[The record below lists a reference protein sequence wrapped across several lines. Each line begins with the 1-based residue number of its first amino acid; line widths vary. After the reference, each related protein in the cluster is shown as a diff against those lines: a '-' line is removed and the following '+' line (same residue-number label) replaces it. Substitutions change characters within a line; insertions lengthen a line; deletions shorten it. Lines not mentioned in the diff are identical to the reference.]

1 MVKARGGD
9 VPNLPFHPPPS
20 VAPVRPAPPRPP
32 QPPPPG
38 LRAQVR
44 RLPWFAISAVLHAA
58 LLALLAIIVVREPPR
73 QDETAGVFQVAF
85 YHGEREN
92 LEALPLEPPREPESE
107 ERQEEVLPIPLPK
120 VPPPSPPVI
129 TNPPPQAPD
138 SETTIKATP
147 VHNVLG
153 KGQPQRSLFAARS
166 PEARARAVRQWGG
179 TPASERAVDAGL
191 EWLARHQEEE
201 TGRWSD
207 GDPQL
212 KLAPGLTALALLA
225 FLGKGHSHTQPGP
238 FRHNIQRAIAYL
250 LSIQTPDGRFGEP
263 YLRAGQK
270 VNTYL
275 MYHQAIATMAL
286 AEAYAVSADTAL
298 REPVR
303 RAVAFIERAQQDAGG
318 WDYGDLRTGRNDTSV
333 TGWQLMALKSAHAA
347 GFHVNWQT
355 LFGGMRHLDLY
366 TSPSGQIAYANR
378 QPGAWRRGPA
388 MTAVGLLSYQ
398 LLGWPRRAP
407 LLIRMADALLRE
419 PPDWKKINRNDP
431 RDLPTFLHTFYY
443 WYYAT
448 LALFNMGGRWWE
460 EWNPKVRDTLVA
472 HQRLEGDRRGS
483 WDPPEDGF
491 DSVGGR
497 TYCTALNVLTLEVYY
512 RYLPFYRAETFEAI
526 DILARAARIRG
537 VPTTRR
543 LALRLLANFPTREAE
558 DILLAALSDHDRGV
572 RAVARRSLVQQRSPR
587 VIPTLLAM
595 LGEADPLLRAQ
606 ALAELAS
613 FRDLG
618 HAEHLIRALADPECL
633 VRERAAT
640 ELRKLTGMN
649 FGFRPDAPPAER
661 QAAIAHW
668 KAWHQAQSTHPPPE
682 GIRCTVLVADP
693 NQPETI
699 VLGIGS
705 RHAVRPGMRFAVRR
719 NGRPIAVAQA
729 VKVEPTLT
737 VARILERLAEAVRE
751 GDIAT
756 SLPEPAVSEAGH
768 DDTPPKR

>member
-1 MVKARGGD
+1 MVRK
-9 VPNLPFHPPPS
+9 
-20 VAPVRPAPPRPP
+20 
-32 QPPPPG
+32 
-38 LRAQVR
+38 
-44 RLPWFAISAVLHAA
+44 
-58 LLALLAIIVVREPPR
+58 PPR

-85 YHGEREN
+85 YHGQREN
-92 LEALPLEPPREPESE
+92 LEPRPLERPTEPEIE
-107 ERQEEVLPIPLPK
+107 ERREEVQPIRLAE
-120 VPPPSPPVI
+120 VPPPSPPAI
-129 TNPPPQAPD
+129 TSTPRKRPD
-138 SETTIKATP
+138 RETTVKATP
-147 VHNVLG
+147 VLDVPG

-166 PEARARAVRQWGG
+166 PEGRARAVRQWGA

-191 EWLARHQEEE
+191 DWLARHQDDE
-201 TGRWSD
+201 TGGWSD

-212 KLAPGLTALALLA
+212 KLAPGLTGLALLA

-238 FRHNIQRAIAYL
+238 FRENIRRAIAYL
-250 LSIQTPDGRFGEP
+250 LSIQSPDGRFGEP
-263 YLRAGQK
+263 YLRAGEK
-270 VNTYL
+270 SNPYL
-275 MYHQAIATMAL
+275 MYHQALATMAL
-286 AEAYAVSADTAL
+286 AEAYAVSADAAL

-347 GFHVNWQT
+347 GFQVNWRT
-355 LFGGMRHLDLY
+355 LFGAMRHLDLY
-366 TSPSGQIAYANR
+366 TSASGQVAYANR

-398 LLGWPRRAP
+398 LLGWPRRAS
-407 LLIRMADALLRE
+407 LLVKMADALLRE
-419 PPDWKKINRNDP
+419 PPEWKKINRNDP

-448 LALFNMGGRWWE
+448 LALFNIGGHWWA

-543 LALRLLANFPTREAE
+543 LALRLLANFPTRPAE
-558 DILLAALSDHDRGV
+558 EILLAALSDHDRGV

-595 LGEADPLLRAQ
+595 LEEPDPLLRAQ
-606 ALAELAS
+606 AVAELAS
-613 FRDLG
+613 FRDLNL
-618 HAEHLIRALADPECL
+618 AEHLIRALGDPERL

-649 FGFRPDAPPAER
+649 FGFRPDAPQVER
-661 QAAIAHW
+661 SAAIARW
-668 KAWHQAQSTHPPPE
+668 RSWHQAQTTHPPPE
-682 GIRCTVLVADP
+682 GIRGTVIVADP
-693 NQPETI
+693 KQPETI

-705 RHAVRPGMRFAVRR
+705 QDAVRPGMRFEVRR
-719 NGRPIAVAQA
+719 NGRRVAVAQA
-729 VKVEPTLT
+729 VNVEPTLT
-737 VARILERLAEAVRE
+737 VARIVERLAEAVRE
-751 GDIAT
+751 GDTAT

-768 DDTPPKR
+768 NDAPPKR

>member
-1 MVKARGGD
+1 
-9 VPNLPFHPPPS
+9 VPNLPFRPPPS
-20 VAPVRPAPPRPP
+20 IASVRPALPRPP
-32 QPPPPG
+32 QPPPAG
-38 LRAQVR
+38 LRAQLR
-44 RLPWFAISAVLHAA
+44 RLPWFVISAVLHAA
-58 LLALLAIIVVREPPR
+58 LLALLALIIIRKPPR

-92 LEALPLEPPREPESE
+92 LEALPRERPNEPEVE
-107 ERQEEVLPIPLPK
+107 ERRSEVQPIPLPE
-120 VPPPSPPVI
+120 VPRPSPPAI
-129 TNPPPQAPD
+129 TNTAPQAPD
-138 SETTIKATP
+138 SETTVKATP
-147 VHNVLG
+147 VLSVPG

-212 KLAPGLTALALLA
+212 KLAPGLTGLALLA

-238 FRHNIQRAIAYL
+238 FRENIQRAIAYL
-250 LSIQTPDGRFGEP
+250 LSVQTPDGRFGEP

-270 VNTYL
+270 ANTYL

-286 AEAYAVSADTAL
+286 AEAYAVSADSAL

-347 GFHVNWQT
+347 GFQVNWQT
-355 LFGGMRHLDLY
+355 LFGAMRHLDLY
-366 TSPSGQIAYANR
+366 TSASGQVAYANR

-388 MTAVGLLSYQ
+388 MIAVGLLSYQ
-398 LLGWPRRAP
+398 LLGWPSRAP
-407 LLIRMADALLRE
+407 LLVKMADALLRE

-526 DILARAARIRG
+526 DILARATRIRG

-595 LGEADPLLRAQ
+595 LEESDPLLRAQ
-606 ALAELAS
+606 AVAELAS
-613 FRDLG
+613 FRNPN
-618 HAEHLIRALADPECL
+618 HAEHLIRALADPERL

-640 ELRKLTGMN
+640 ELRKLTGLN

-661 QAAIAHW
+661 NAAIAQW
-668 KAWHQAQSTHPPPE
+668 KSWHQAQTTHPPPE
-682 GIRCTVLVADP
+682 GIRGTVIVADP
-693 NQPETI
+693 KEPQTV
-699 VLGIGS
+699 VLSIGS
-705 RHAVRPGMRFAVRR
+705 RNAVRPGMRFEVRR
-719 NGRPIAVAQA
+719 NGRRVAVAQA

-737 VARILERLAEAVRE
+737 VARVLERLAGAVRE
-751 GDIAT
+751 GDTAT
-756 SLPEPAVSEAGH
+756 SLPEPAVSEADDSH
-768 DDTPPKR
+768 DGAPQR